1 MSAAESPRLFCHG
14 CGAENHPGTR
24 FCHHCGRELARHD
37 PARVPRERPGR
48 IARWAPAAV
57 AVVALLLAGA
67 AYVASRSDER
77 GASPAQLAAL
87 ERSVGLS
94 RAQSAAT
101 GRRVA
106 ALDKSMSGL
115 AAALAREQAGLAPVA
130 ARALRS
136 VVTVEAGDFSGTAFA
151 AWKSGGTT
159 YLLTARHVVEH
170 SLARGVTAVR
180 LTRKDRSWPGRIVTT
195 DGVNDL
201 ALIRTRGD
209 VGPPLWP
216 APATGTAPAPG
227 DQLLLVGSPYGL
239 EGTVTTGIVS
249 RVSYNEI
256 QTDAAAN
263 PGNSGGPALDRDG
276 RVVGVLLAG
285 EGQDLNFTVPIER
298 ACVALRAC

>member
-14 CGAENHPGTR
+14 CGAENHPDTR
-24 FCHHCGRELARHD
+24 FCHHCGRELA
-37 PARVPRERPGR
+37 AREAAPPPRERGHALVR
-48 IARWAPAAV
+48 SATVALAA
-57 AVVALLLAGA
+57 VALLLAGA
-67 AYVASRSDER
+67 AYLSSRSDEP

-87 ERSVGLS
+87 DESVKGAGARSDATAHRVTELGKQVDRLTAALS
-94 RAQSAAT
+94 R
-101 GRRVA
+101 
-106 ALDKSMSGL
+106 
-115 AAALAREQAGLAPVA
+115 EQEGLAPVA

-136 VVTVEAGDFSGTAFA
+136 VVTIDAGDSAGTAFA

-159 YLLTARHVVEH
+159 YLITARHVVEDN
-170 SLARGVTAVR
+170 LAKGVAAVR
-180 LTRKDRSWPGRIVTT
+180 LTRKEHSWPGRVVAA
-195 DGVNDL
+195 DSVNDL
-201 ALIRTRGD
+201 ALVRTSGD

-216 APATGTAPAPG
+216 RAATGTVPAPG

-263 PGNSGGPALDRDG
+263 PGNSGGPALDRAG
-276 RVVGVLLAG
+276 RIVGVLLAG

-298 ACVALRAC
+298 ACVALRSC